1 MRHETAR
8 PASRSSRVAR
18 GTPVASSLR
27 TETPTALTPAAA
39 KHLTSR
45 SKGQWSVGIW
55 LIETGGALIP
65 PPQQTGWL
73 GALPYGTRP
82 RGDAGSSCTGEDQSK
97 TSRGGGAVGR
107 PLAARLARR
116 LRGSHP
122 DLAGGAPGVSPDR
135 PAPADDG
142 LHPQAQAPRAL
153 AHPRVEEP
161 AGLPAVAATGHATA
175 AALRR
180 LLVHQRTGSAARE
193 HLSR

>member
-1 MRHETAR
+1 SGKSPEDVRHETAR

-27 TETPTALTPAAA
+27 TETPIAVPPPAA

-45 SKGQWSVGIW
+45 SKGQWSVVIW
-55 LIETGGALIP
+55 LIETGGALIS

-82 RGDAGSSCTGEDQSK
+82 RGDAGSSGTGEDQSK

-116 LRGSHP
+116 LRVIP
-122 DLAGGAPGVSPDR
+122 PYLARSR
-135 PAPADDG
+135 PRC
-142 LHPQAQAPRAL
+142 H
-153 AHPRVEEP
+153 
-161 AGLPAVAATGHATA
+161 
-175 AALRR
+175 
-180 LLVHQRTGSAARE
+180 
-193 HLSR
+193 